1 MKFPRTSTVK
11 GNTWLREEAIKRM
24 MSFLHE
30 NLGAAFGPLFGKKLR
45 AVKVLSTMT
54 SVLRNLG
61 TKGEASLVR
70 SDSCSLQD
78 IRWWR
83 ILRRVRMYDNHPV
96 QGVLGDSEQGYK
108 DRQKSL
114 EHSPE
119 FKIDHILKNF
129 QVGLNTFINTIKMVC
144 LLALLNRIYI

>member
-11 GNTWLREEAIKRM
+11 GNTWLRKEAIKRM

-30 NLGAAFGPLFGKKLR
+30 NPGAAFGPLFGKKLR

-70 SDSCSLQD
+70 FVLSPGHPLMTSTTQGPD
-78 IRWWR
+78 
-83 ILRRVRMYDNHPV
+83 VR
-96 QGVLGDSEQGYK
+96 
-108 DRQKSL
+108 
-114 EHSPE
+114 
-119 FKIDHILKNF
+119 
-129 QVGLNTFINTIKMVC
+129 
-144 LLALLNRIYI
+144 